1 MLKFDWDPRK
11 DKANQKKHGVSFE
24 EAQSVF
30 FDDYATQFDDEEHSG
45 QEERFILLG
54 MSIKSRVLV
63 VCHYER
69 KSGSVIRL
77 ISARKAT
84 AGENMKSEYDFSKM
98 NSRKNPYASKLKKQV
113 TIRMGQDVISYF
125 KAMSEDTGI
134 PYRA

>member
-30 FDDYATQFDDEEHSG
+30 FDDYATQFYDEEHSV

-54 MSIKSRVLV
+54 MSIKAQVLI
-63 VCHYER
+63 VCHCER

-84 AGENMKSEYDFSKM
+84 TAE
-98 NSRKNPYASKLKKQV
+98 RKY
-113 TIRMGQDVISYF
+113 
-125 KAMSEDTGI
+125 
-134 PYRA
+134 YRR

>member
-30 FDDYATQFDDEEHSG
+30 FDDYAIQFDDEEHSG

-54 MSIKSRVLV
+54 MSIKPQVLV
-63 VCHYER
+63 VCHCER
-69 KSGSVIRL
+69 KAGSIIRL

-84 AGENMKSEYDFSKM
+84 AAE
-98 NSRKNPYASKLKKQV
+98 RK
-113 TIRMGQDVISYF
+113 F
-125 KAMSEDTGI
+125 
-134 PYRA
+134 YRR

>member
-30 FDDYATQFDDEEHSG
+30 FDDYATQFDDEEHSD

-84 AGENMKSEYDFSKM
+84 AAE
-98 NSRKNPYASKLKKQV
+98 RKY
-113 TIRMGQDVISYF
+113 
-125 KAMSEDTGI
+125 
-134 PYRA
+134 YRR